1 MENRLSFDDGVRK
14 ISIYNTD
21 DELLTVL
28 KINVADVDTARRF
41 VELIQNLEEI
51 ADSGSGMA
59 DVFKEKYKEYESQSF
74 DTNPD
79 NVKMEIIVDASKVRI
94 DVLNRMIAEIDAL
107 FGKDTIRNVFKE
119 CYELH
124 EDFVPDEDALID
136 FVNKVMPIMN
146 ELFSMRN
153 EEIHKKYSPNRATRR
168 ENKHNKNKRNK
179 NNYNKARNQLNKG
192 TKNEQRSDR

>member
-14 ISIYNTD
+14 IDIYNTN
-21 DELLTVL
+21 DEYLTTL

-41 VELIQNLEEI
+41 AELIQNLEQI

-59 DVFKEKYKEYESQSF
+59 DVFEEKYKEYESQSF
-74 DTNPD
+74 DDLPD
-79 NVKMEIIVDASKVRI
+79 NVKLDIIVDASKVRI

-107 FGKDTIRNVFKE
+107 FGKDTIRNIFKE

-124 EDFVPDEDALID
+124 EDFTPDEDALID
-136 FVNKVMPIMN
+136 FVNKVMPVMN

-153 EEIHKKYSPNRATRR
+153 EEIRKKYSPNRAARR
-168 ENKHNKNKRNK
+168 ENKRNK
-179 NNYNKARNQLNKG
+179 NNRNKNNHNKARNQLNKG
-192 TKNEQRSDR
+192 AKNE

>member
-74 DTNPD
+74 DTIPD

-136 FVNKVMPIMN
+136 FVNKVMPVMN

-153 EEIHKKYSPNRATRR
+153 EGIHKKYSPNRAARR
-168 ENKHNKNKRNK
+168 HNRNKHNKK
-179 NNYNKARNQLNKG
+179 QLIQEYKDI
-192 TKNEQRSDR
+192 KHE

>member
-14 ISIYNTD
+14 INIYNTE

-41 VELIQNLEEI
+41 IELIQNLEEI

-74 DTNPD
+74 DDLPD
-79 NVKMEIIVDASKVRI
+79 DVKMDIIVDASKVRI

-107 FGKDTIRNVFKE
+107 FGKDTIRNIFKE
-119 CYELH
+119 CYERH
-124 EDFVPDEDALID
+124 EDFTPDEDALID
-136 FVNKVMPIMN
+136 FVNKVMPVMN

-153 EEIHKKYSPNRATRR
+153 EEIRKKYSPNRAARR
-168 ENKHNKNKRNK
+168 RNRNKHNKSK
-179 NNYNKARNQLNKG
+179 NQLIQEHKDA
-192 TKNEQRSDR
+192 KNE

>member
-74 DTNPD
+74 DTIPD

-94 DVLNRMIAEIDAL
+94 GVLNRMIAEIDAL

-136 FVNKVMPIMN
+136 FVNKVMPVMN

-168 ENKHNKNKRNK
+168 KNKHNKNKRNK

>member
-74 DTNPD
+74 DTLPD

-136 FVNKVMPIMN
+136 FVNKVMPVMN

-192 TKNEQRSDR
+192 TKNEQRSD

>member
-14 ISIYNTD
+14 INIYNTE

-41 VELIQNLEEI
+41 IELIQNLEQI

-74 DTNPD
+74 DDLPD
-79 NVKMEIIVDASKVRI
+79 DVKMDIIVDASKVRI

-107 FGKDTIRNVFKE
+107 FGKDTIRNIFKE
-119 CYELH
+119 CY
-124 EDFVPDEDALID
+124 
-136 FVNKVMPIMN
+136 
-146 ELFSMRN
+146 
-153 EEIHKKYSPNRATRR
+153 
-168 ENKHNKNKRNK
+168 
-179 NNYNKARNQLNKG
+179 
-192 TKNEQRSDR
+192 

>member
-74 DTNPD
+74 DTIPD

-136 FVNKVMPIMN
+136 FVNKVMPVMN